1 MNTITEESPVDLKQR
16 QRFSRL
22 LGCEGEVRKEV
33 VVSAVRSE
41 EYFRN
46 LMICRGHDKFFSH
59 LLLNPSL
66 PQDDIPDKEEID
78 AFIQQWETRLKHK
91 ALKDNFNK
99 KYGKYIH
106 LENDSQESKG
116 QEGKCQEGIKVPVYD
131 FREVYLDHNATT
143 RPRPEVSGILA
154 DYAQGKF
161 GYGNPGNL
169 NLPGYYAADYVI
181 DARIRIAKCLQVKP
195 QTICFTG
202 SGTEANNTAIKGIAL
217 AHWQEKGHIITTKAE
232 HKSVLQ
238 TMEYLE
244 SLGFEITR
252 LDVDSMGRVSPELIE
267 QAIRDNTILVSV
279 IMANNEIGAINPI
292 KEIGAVC
299 KEAGVPLMSDA
310 VQAFGKLPLAPA
322 EMNVSLMTFSGHKVY
337 GPKGI
342 GGLYVAKEVSL
353 VPLIHGG
360 GQEFGLRS
368 GTENMG
374 HIIAFG
380 VAAELA
386 HKDMPAEAERL
397 THLRDYFLKQLAGVE
412 PGYQLNGPLEDRIPN
427 NLSIGFP
434 GVDSRALQKSLNRI
448 GISVSIGSACSAK
461 TNPDSHVLKAIAAD
475 TLTYGTIRFGFGRDT
490 GKEDIDYLFEYLG
503 EILDSL
509 KSRQ

>member
-22 LGCEGEVRKEV
+22 LGFEGEVTKEV
-33 VVSAVRSE
+33 VISAVRSE

-46 LMICRGHDKFFSH
+46 LMICRDHDKFFSR

-78 AFIQQWETRLKHK
+78 AFIHQWEKRLKHK

-99 KYGKYIH
+99 KYGKYIQ
-106 LENDSQESKG
+106 LENDS
-116 QEGKCQEGIKVPVYD
+116 QEGKCQEGIKIPVYD

-143 RPRPEVSGILA
+143 PLLPEVAGILA
-154 DYAQGKF
+154 DYAHGKF

-169 NLPGYYAADYVI
+169 NPPGYYAADYVV
-181 DARIRIAKCLQVKP
+181 DARIRIAKCLNVDPKE
-195 QTICFTG
+195 IYFTG
-202 SGTEANNTAIKGIAL
+202 SGTEANNTAIKGIAF
-217 AHWQEKGHIITTKAE
+217 AHLQEKGHIITTKTE

-267 QAIRDNTILVSV
+267 QSIRDNTILVSV
-279 IMANNEIGAINPI
+279 IMANNEIGTINPI
-292 KEIGAVC
+292 KKIGAVC

-310 VQAFGKLPLAPA
+310 VQAFGKLPIAPD
-322 EMNVSLMTFSGHKVY
+322 EMNLSLMTFSGHKVY

-342 GGLYVAKEVSL
+342 GGLYVSKELSL

-368 GTENMG
+368 GTENVG
-374 HIIAFG
+374 YIIAFG
-380 VAAELA
+380 VAAQLA
-386 HKDMPAEAERL
+386 HEDMQAEAERL
-397 THLRDYFLKQLAGVE
+397 THLRNYFLNQLAEVE

-434 GVDSRALQKSLNRI
+434 GIDSRALQKSLNRI
-448 GISVSIGSACSAK
+448 GISVSISSACSAK
-461 TNPDSHVLKAIAAD
+461 TNPDSHVLTAIGAD

-490 GKEDIDYLFEYLG
+490 GKEDIDYLFLYLG
-503 EILDSL
+503 QILDSL
-509 KSRQ
+509 KRRQ